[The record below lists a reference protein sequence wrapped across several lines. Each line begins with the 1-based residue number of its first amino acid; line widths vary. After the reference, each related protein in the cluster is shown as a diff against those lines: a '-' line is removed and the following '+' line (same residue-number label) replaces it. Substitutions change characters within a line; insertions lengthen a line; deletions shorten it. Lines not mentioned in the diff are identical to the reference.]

1 MDPCHASWISL
12 ETSIDY
18 VCECCR
24 AAPIRCLETDH
35 AHRCRSDMS
44 GFMQNSFF
52 FGYMAVVCFG
62 FFIMLGA
69 VGWRFSL
76 TFVRHIYHAI
86 KCE

>member
-1 MDPCHASWISL
+1 
-12 ETSIDY
+12 
-18 VCECCR
+18 
-24 AAPIRCLETDH
+24 
-35 AHRCRSDMS
+35 MS

-76 TFVRHIYHAI
+76 TFVRHIYRAI